1 MVDPETGL
9 RVKPRKVGETP
20 FESDAAAARQRAE
33 AEAEEAEAEVV
44 VEEEEEEEEEAMLR
58 AALLDIDPRQA
69 PRRAAPPRAA
79 LEVRPAAAAAL

>member
-20 FESDAAAARQRAE
+20 FGSDAAAARQRAE
-33 AEAEEAEAEVV
+33 AEAEAEAEEEA
-44 VEEEEEEEEEAMLR
+44 EEEDEEEAMLR
-58 AALLDIDPRQA
+58 SALLDIDPRPP

-79 LEVRPAAAAAL
+79 LEVGPAAAAAP

>member
-44 VEEEEEEEEEAMLR
+44 VEEEEEEEAMLR
-58 AALLDIDPRQA
+58 AALLDIDPRPA

-79 LEVRPAAAAAL
+79 LEVRPVAAAAL

>member
-44 VEEEEEEEEEAMLR
+44 EEEEEEEAMLR

>member
-44 VEEEEEEEEEAMLR
+44 VEEEEEEEAMLR